1 MAKAYYGT
9 RISDNMTRTPEGYLI
24 CHNVPLARTGW
35 YEYAGSEIGLDDS
48 AMVSVY
54 RSPEEVFDPLAVASF
69 EGKTVTDG
77 HPTQFPI
84 AADNEA
90 AYHKGHVQN
99 VRQGTGD
106 VEDCLLGD
114 LFVKD
119 SVLINKIDNGL
130 REVSCGY
137 DCEWAPRDDGTYE
150 QRQIRGNHVAIV
162 PNGRAGDRIAIRDE
176 KSQQKSTKRGATMP
190 FDLRKIL
197 GIGFKVWAQD
207 AEPEAVAN
215 AIEAAKKGEEA
226 AKGCSGKDAFPV
238 QGGGEGGEGNPM
250 MEMMKQ
256 ILATLQQLVQSD
268 KQVHSQV
275 SQPEDA
281 LDSLEKELEEK
292 KEGKGEER
300 EAEDEFSSEV
310 PTLSEEDKPK
320 NPIPGADSKA
330 AILTAIRTMKP
341 IVAAIKDAGERKVA
355 TDALAKSFRDM
366 MKPGEQK
373 ASYGDLLKPK
383 KAVDKQAQ
391 DRAAA
396 DEEYGRSIKSKFHR
410 KTIAGGK

>member
-9 RISDNMTRTPEGYLI
+9 RISDNMSKTPEGYLI

-48 AMVSVY
+48 GMVNVY
-54 RSPEEVFDPLAVASF
+54 RSPEEVFDPLAIASF

-77 HPTQFPI
+77 HPTQFPV

-106 VEDCLLGD
+106 IMDCLLGD

-137 DCEWAPRDDGTYE
+137 DCEWVPRDDGTYE

-176 KSQQKSTKRGATMP
+176 KPQQKSTKRGATMP
-190 FDLRKIL
+190 FDWRKIF
-197 GIGFKVWAQD
+197 GIGFKEWAKD
-207 AEPEAVAN
+207 AEPEAVAS
-215 AIEAAKKGEEA
+215 AIEAAKKGEERA
-226 AKGCSGKDAFPV
+226 EDCFGKGKDAFPV
-238 QGGGEGGEGNPM
+238 QGEGGEGNPM

-268 KQVHSQV
+268 RQVHSQV

-292 KEGKGEER
+292 KDGKGEEK
-300 EAEDEFSSEV
+300 EVEDEFTGEV

-341 IVAAIKDAGERKVA
+341 IVAAIKDAGGA
-355 TDALAKSFRDM
+355 TGSPTSGREEKPCFNPRARRGRDTQRLLSSIPAL
-366 MKPGEQK
+366 
-373 ASYGDLLKPK
+373 
-383 KAVDKQAQ
+383 
-391 DRAAA
+391 
-396 DEEYGRSIKSKFHR
+396 
-410 KTIAGGK
+410 